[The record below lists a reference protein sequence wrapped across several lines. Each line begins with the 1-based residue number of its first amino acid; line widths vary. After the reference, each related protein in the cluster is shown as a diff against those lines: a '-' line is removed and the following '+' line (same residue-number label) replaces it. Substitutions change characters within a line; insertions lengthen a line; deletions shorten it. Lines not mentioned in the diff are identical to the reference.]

1 MKKLII
7 AVIGVATIGGL
18 GLYGGKVIEFFNT
31 DTVYIRGE
39 AEKVIEVER
48 VNELDVRVE
57 EAVKSAMPAIED
69 EAKEREDKARLEAEE
84 IFQAKLAEISSTT
97 QKYIETERKEVED
110 KVKADYIAEIEATI
124 SSEGY

>member
-31 DTVYIRGE
+31 ETVFVRGE
-39 AEKVIEVER
+39 VEKVIEVER

-57 EAVKSAMPAIED
+57 EAVKSAMPAIEG
-69 EAKEREDKARLEAEE
+69 EAKEKREKAEQEAET
-84 IFQAKLAEISSTT
+84 IYQAKLAEIASTT

-110 KVKADYIAEIEATI
+110 KVKAEYIAEIEATI